1 MIFRWLAWML
11 PVMNEGK
18 NNFSIRIARRC
29 VMNLPHR
36 YPTLL
41 LSSLFLLLIACGRD
55 DVAPGNT
62 SENVIQDNRPVPE
75 TAAVPATT
83 SSGPAPQSDAQI
95 RVDESDIIPDEY
107 TTNNGTIDRLAIATL
122 QPTEGNTTSGMVAF
136 IQADADNEAI
146 RVVGK
151 LIDIPP
157 GAHGFHIHEIG
168 NCATPDASSAGEHF
182 NPAGAQHAGHEA
194 AVRHVGDL
202 GNLMANADHT
212 ATIDFLDD
220 HMEFVGM
227 NSIIGKAFI
236 VHADEDDLTTQ
247 PAGNSG
253 DRIACGVIENR
264 QPVGVPE

>member
-1 MIFRWLAWML
+1 MSF
-11 PVMNEGK
+11 
-18 NNFSIRIARRC
+18 
-29 VMNLPHR
+29 HHQ

-41 LSSLFLLLIACGRD
+41 ISSVFVLLTACGRN

-62 SENVIQDNRPVPE
+62 TQNVIQDDTAPPQVAAQPPVPG
-75 TAAVPATT
+75 TA
-83 SSGPAPQSDAQI
+83 QSQDEPLV

-107 TTNNGTIDRLAIATL
+107 TTNNGSIDRLGIATL
-122 QPTEGNTTSGMVAF
+122 QPTEGHTTSGMVAF
-136 IQADADNEAI
+136 IQADADNAAI

-151 LIDIPP
+151 IINIAP
-157 GAHGFHIHEIG
+157 GKHGFHVHEIG
-168 NCATPDASSAGEHF
+168 NCATPDASSAGDHF
-182 NPAGAQHAGHEA
+182 NPGDAHHAGHEA

-202 GNLMANADHT
+202 GNLEAGIDNT
-212 ATIDFLDD
+212 ATFDFYDD

-253 DRIACGVIENR
+253 DRIACGVIENK
-264 QPVGVPE
+264 QPVGVPD

>member
-1 MIFRWLAWML
+1 
-11 PVMNEGK
+11 
-18 NNFSIRIARRC
+18 
-29 VMNLPHR
+29 MNLHYH

-41 LSSLFLLLIACGRD
+41 LSSVLLLLTACGRD
-55 DVAPGNT
+55 DVAPGN
-62 SENVIQDNRPVPE
+62 SSQNIAQDNSPAPPTV
-75 TAAVPATT
+75 AATT
-83 SSGPAPQSDAQI
+83 SPAPELVSADEPLA
-95 RVDESDIIPDEY
+95 RVDESEIIPDEY
-107 TTNNGTIDRLAIATL
+107 TTNNASIDRLGIATL
-122 QPTEGNTTSGMVAF
+122 QPTEGNTASGMIAF

-151 LIDIPP
+151 IINIAP

-168 NCATPDASSAGEHF
+168 NCATPDASSAGDHF

-202 GNLMANADHT
+202 GNLTAGADHI
-212 ATIDFLDD
+212 AMIDFTDD

-227 NSIIGKAFI
+227 NSIIGKAFVI
-236 VHADEDDLTTQ
+236 HADEDDLTSQ

-264 QPVGVPE
+264 QPVGVPN

>member
-1 MIFRWLAWML
+1 M
-11 PVMNEGK
+11 K
-18 NNFSIRIARRC
+18 
-29 VMNLPHR
+29 LPHG
-36 YPTLL
+36 YSTVL
-41 LSSLFLLLIACGRD
+41 LSTSFLLLTACGRD

-62 SENVIQDNRPVPE
+62 SENSLQDNRPVPQ
-75 TAAVPATT
+75 TAAVPTATNP
-83 SSGPAPQSDAQI
+83 PAPQSEALV
-95 RVDESDIIPDEY
+95 RVDEADIIPDEY
-107 TTNNGTIDRLAIATL
+107 TTNNGSIDRLAIATL

-136 IQADADNEAI
+136 IQADADNGAI

-151 LIDIPP
+151 IIDIAP
-157 GAHGFHIHEIG
+157 GTHGFHVHEIG
-168 NCATPDASSAGEHF
+168 NCATPDASSAGDHF
-182 NPAGAQHAGHEA
+182 NPAGVHHAGHEA

-202 GNLMANADHT
+202 GNLVANADNT
-212 ATIDFLDD
+212 ATIDFYDD